1 MHNTNIKRLVNEI
14 EDKVFN
20 GKVKLYDVF
29 KKFDK
34 DNDGYVSY
42 DDFEKCLKSIKVQAS
57 KEEISCVMKLI
68 DKNDNG
74 YLNFTE
80 FSKTFS
86 PTMSENLVSV
96 PMRDTYHNNLYPS
109 REVNQKNTMNQSKM
123 QETQKDIRNG
133 FQPDFDTSKY
143 FIFEIF
149 NLFQFLFIE
158 LVAPTRFSA
167 KPDFGNTFANF
178 QQDKG
183 MPGFIKENDRFN
195 TGFKFNNVLQKSGK
209 DAVSSTL
216 KNSLNTTVG
225 FQGDDKHKARFLQEA
240 KLDVKRRNQV
250 NLEIQKANETQMI
263 ETGYQNKLMIKAANY
278 DTYSKLAHIN

>member
-133 FQPDFDTSKY
+133 FQPDFDTK
-143 FIFEIF
+143 
-149 NLFQFLFIE
+149 

>member
-109 REVNQKNTMNQSKM
+109 REVNQKNAMNQSKM

-133 FQPDFDTSKY
+133 FQPDFDTK
-143 FIFEIF
+143 
-149 NLFQFLFIE
+149 

-216 KNSLNTTVG
+216 KNSLNTSVG
-225 FQGDDKHKARFLQEA
+225 FQGDDKNKARFLQEA
-240 KLDVKRRNQV
+240 KLDVKRRNQM